1 MGVMEHAKRELELI
15 ESRCSEEDL
24 DMQKAMHKDVLEVL
38 ETLSNQGH
46 SGFSAHYIINM
57 IKDLWLYKP
66 LLPLTGDDD
75 EWNFDETIDCNTKL
89 QNKRYCSVFKD
100 RETGKAYWLDGYAY
114 CEPNEDAYFTCRES
128 RKYITFPCDIGE
140 LKTEYRKLLFPSKY
154 VPIKWANRLHL
165 YRRVG

>member
-15 ESRCSEEDL
+15 EKHCSEDEL
-24 DMQKAMHKDVLEVL
+24 EMQKKMHKDVLEVL

-57 IKDLWLYKP
+57 VKDLWLCKP
-66 LLPLTGDDD
+66 LLPLTGNDD
-75 EWNFDETIDCNTKL
+75 EWISVSDDYFQSNRDS
-89 QNKRYCSVFKD
+89 SVFKNK
-100 RETGKAYWLDGYAY
+100 ETGKAYWLDGYAY
-114 CEPNEDAYFTCRES
+114 CEPNKDSYFTCIES
-128 RKYITFPCDIGE
+128 RKYITFPCDMRK

-165 YRRVG
+165 YRKVG